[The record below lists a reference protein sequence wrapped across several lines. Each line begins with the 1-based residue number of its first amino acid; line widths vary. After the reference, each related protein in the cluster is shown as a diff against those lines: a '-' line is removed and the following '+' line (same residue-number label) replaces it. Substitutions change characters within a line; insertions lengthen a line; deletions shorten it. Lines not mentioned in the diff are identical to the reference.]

1 MSETKKIYEQFKI
14 AQSEFKTV
22 LKDAVNPFYK
32 SKYASLSSV
41 LEAVLEPLNKNGLS
55 LSQSVEDGY
64 MITIIRNNDG
74 ESIVSKSPFII
85 PKKVIEVGKGN
96 FVLVDETDPQAIGK
110 VETYARR
117 YGLQLALSLTAE
129 DDDGQVATAKAQ
141 TPASAKTAS
150 APKPQTPAPVGGELT
165 LDGIKNTEG
174 VNFAETD
181 TDYTVSGKTYGIS
194 AGLKGLGFVWDGKD
208 KVWKKTKPAPAQ
220 QAA

>member
-22 LKDAVNPFYK
+22 LKDAVNPFFK

-55 LSQSVEDGY
+55 LSQSVEDGH
-64 MITIIRNNDG
+64 MVTIIRNNDG
-74 ESIVSKSPFII
+74 EEIVSLSPFII
-85 PKKVIEVGKGN
+85 PKVIKEVGKGN
-96 FVLVDETDPQAIGK
+96 FVLIDETDPQAIGK

-117 YGLQLALSLTAE
+117 YGLQLALGLTAE
-129 DDDGQVATAKAQ
+129 DDDGQVTKPQ
-141 TPASAKTAS
+141 TPAPSKTAS
-150 APKPQTPAPVGGELT
+150 APKPQTPAPAGELT

-174 VNFAETD
+174 VSFAETD

-194 AGLKGLGFVWDGKD
+194 AGLKSLGFAWSGKD
-208 KVWKKTKPAPAQ
+208 KVWKKTKPV
-220 QAA
+220 AA